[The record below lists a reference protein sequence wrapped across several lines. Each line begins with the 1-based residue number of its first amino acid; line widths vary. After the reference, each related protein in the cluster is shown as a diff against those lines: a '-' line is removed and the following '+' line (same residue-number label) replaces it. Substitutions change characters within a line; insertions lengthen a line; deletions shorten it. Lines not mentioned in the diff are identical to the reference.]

1 MYGLT
6 MKTVNF
12 FTSSTIFL
20 QLYHFIASE
29 QIINNTLHQSKS
41 KGSTCFG
48 FFAPFFSWTL
58 VFSLLHS
65 SFIFFYFI
73 CTFLTL
79 FIYFVAPF
87 FYFFLIFRTLLSWIG
102 TIFFSSW
109 CTLLLCFLYL
119 FVLFF
124 LEEVPFFRTLLR
136 PSLIFLFLFLLFFP
150 EEVHFSVLCCPL
162 SFTFSWL
169 VLVRNSCFLKRYTFS
184 ILCCILL

>member
-1 MYGLT
+1 MDCPWRPS
-6 MKTVNF
+6 
-12 FTSSTIFL
+12 TSSLHQLYQLL

-29 QIINNTLHQSKS
+29 QIINNTFHQSKS
-41 KGSTCFG
+41 KGLTCFG

-65 SFIFFYFI
+65 SFIFSLLLYSSYTI
-73 CTFLTL
+73 YLLCCSLLLL
-79 FIYFVAPF
+79 FFS
-87 FYFFLIFRTLLSWIG
+87 IFRTLLSWIG

-119 FVLFF
+119 FVPFF

-136 PSLIFLFLFLLFFP
+136 PSLIFFSCSYSA
-150 EEVHFSVLCCPL
+150 EVHFSVLCCPL

-169 VLVRNSCFLKRYTFS
+169 VPVRNSCFLKRYTFS
-184 ILCCILL
+184 VLCCILL

>member
-1 MYGLT
+1 MDWPWRPS
-6 MKTVNF
+6 
-12 FTSSTIFL
+12 TSSLQL

-29 QIINNTLHQSKS
+29 QIINNTFHQSKS
-41 KGSTCFG
+41 KGLTCFG

-65 SFIFFYFI
+65 SFIFSLLLYSSYTI
-73 CTFLTL
+73 YLLCCSLLLL
-79 FIYFVAPF
+79 FS
-87 FYFFLIFRTLLSWIG
+87 FLIFRTLLSWIG
-102 TIFFSSW
+102 TIFFCSW

-124 LEEVPFFRTLLR
+124 LEEVHFFRTLLH

-169 VLVRNSCFLKRYTFS
+169 VLVRNSSFLKRYTFS
-184 ILCCILL
+184 VLCCILL

>member
-1 MYGLT
+1 MDWPWRPS
-6 MKTVNF
+6 
-12 FTSSTIFL
+12 TSSLQL

-29 QIINNTLHQSKS
+29 QIINNTFHQSKS
-41 KGSTCFG
+41 KGLTCFG

-65 SFIFFYFI
+65 SFIFSLLLYSSYTI
-73 CTFLTL
+73 YLLCCSLLLL
-79 FIYFVAPF
+79 FS
-87 FYFFLIFRTLLSWIG
+87 FLIFRTLLSWIG
-102 TIFFSSW
+102 TIFFCSW
-109 CTLLLCFLYL
+109 YTLLLCFLYL

-124 LEEVPFFRTLLR
+124 LEEVHFFRTLLR

-169 VLVRNSCFLKRYTFS
+169 VLVRNSSFLKRYTFS
-184 ILCCILL
+184 VLCCILL